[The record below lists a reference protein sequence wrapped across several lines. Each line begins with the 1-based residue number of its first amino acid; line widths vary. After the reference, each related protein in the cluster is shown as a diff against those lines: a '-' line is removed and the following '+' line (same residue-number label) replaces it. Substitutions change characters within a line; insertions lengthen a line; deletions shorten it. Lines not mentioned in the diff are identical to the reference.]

1 MNKIFNDGEINIS
14 NLFAKLNA
22 NKSEFL
28 KLFSIGLIFILVIYI
43 FSDRL
48 YTSKA
53 TIAPINDFEQN
64 AVSSVL
70 ASQLGLTNNVN
81 IDPKT
86 IFESEGLKKTIIYKD
101 RELSGD
107 LEKVNLIKFWGIEK
121 PKWYN
126 PLDWLSVLID
136 LFKSKN
142 EGNLLIKKRTIEHNT
157 IKKLNKR
164 ISYSQDFYTNE
175 IIITTTMEDRSLAKE
190 INDEI
195 INYIN
200 TFITNSKN
208 KNAASQAYF
217 LNKRLNEVK
226 KTLKESEN
234 EMEKFLEDNRSFQ
247 DSPSLQKISR
257 R

>member
-1 MNKIFNDGEINIS
+1 MNKIINNNSINLSAFYKNILTES
-14 NLFAKLNA
+14 NFIK
-22 NKSEFL
+22 KTFY
-28 KLFSIGLIFILVIYI
+28 IGLMIILLIYF

-107 LEKVNLIKFWGIEK
+107 LEKLNLIKFWEIEK

-142 EGNLLIKKRTIEHNT
+142 EGNLIIKKRET
-157 IKKLNKR
+157 R
-164 ISYSQDFYTNE
+164 
-175 IIITTTMEDRSLAKE
+175 
-190 INDEI
+190 
-195 INYIN
+195 
-200 TFITNSKN
+200 
-208 KNAASQAYF
+208 
-217 LNKRLNEVK
+217 
-226 KTLKESEN
+226 
-234 EMEKFLEDNRSFQ
+234 
-247 DSPSLQKISR
+247 
-257 R
+257 